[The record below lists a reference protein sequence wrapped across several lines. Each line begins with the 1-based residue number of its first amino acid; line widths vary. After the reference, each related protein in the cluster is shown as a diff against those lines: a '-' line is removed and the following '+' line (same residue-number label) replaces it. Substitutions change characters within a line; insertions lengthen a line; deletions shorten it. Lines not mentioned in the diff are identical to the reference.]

1 MMKGLARTFVAF
13 SKPALVPGLGLNR
26 KVPSLALAH
35 ARRHFGI
42 NRKTTFKILPGQD
55 PKEAHSNYADPMEKE
70 EGEIDFRNWLGK
82 FPPKKEEVPFG
93 EWSLESKRCG
103 ALGRKMGMMKVW
115 DARGIQIPLTVVRL
129 ENCQVIDIKKR
140 TTTRAHNHKVNLL
153 LGAGSIPQREL
164 NKAQMVMFRKAGIEP
179 KEKLAEFN
187 VSLDAILPV
196 GTKLDVRHFV
206 PGQFLDIV
214 GTSRDKGFQGV
225 MKRHNFSGQRATH
238 GVSLTH
244 RAPGSTGACQNP
256 SKVWKGK
263 KMPGHMGN
271 NRMTIFNIQ
280 LYKIDIDRNLLFLK
294 GSLPGNRGTW
304 VQIRDAVRKPWIEQ
318 HPPPFPTFDAEANKD
333 QEGVNEIIMDVSH
346 LGDPFAYG

>member
-115 DARGIQIPLTVVRL
+115 DARGIQIPLTVVR
-129 ENCQVIDIKKR
+129 VIGVVGFQTCCCVAFQI
-140 TTTRAHNHKVNLL
+140 LL
-153 LGAGSIPQREL
+153 SSAFSFHL
-164 NKAQMVMFRKAGIEP
+164 NTSLLVMFDPAVG
-179 KEKLAEFN
+179 KL
-187 VSLDAILPV
+187 S
-196 GTKLDVRHFV
+196 
-206 PGQFLDIV
+206 
-214 GTSRDKGFQGV
+214 S
-225 MKRHNFSGQRATH
+225 
-238 GVSLTH
+238 H
-244 RAPGSTGACQNP
+244 RYQETNYNESSQPQSQSPARS
-256 SKVWKGK
+256 W
-263 KMPGHMGN
+263 
-271 NRMTIFNIQ
+271 
-280 LYKIDIDRNLLFLK
+280 
-294 GSLPGNRGTW
+294 
-304 VQIRDAVRKPWIEQ
+304 Q
-318 HPPPFPTFDAEANKD
+318 HPS
-333 QEGVNEIIMDVSH
+333 EGAQQSPDGHVPESWDRTKGEIGGV
-346 LGDPFAYG
+346 